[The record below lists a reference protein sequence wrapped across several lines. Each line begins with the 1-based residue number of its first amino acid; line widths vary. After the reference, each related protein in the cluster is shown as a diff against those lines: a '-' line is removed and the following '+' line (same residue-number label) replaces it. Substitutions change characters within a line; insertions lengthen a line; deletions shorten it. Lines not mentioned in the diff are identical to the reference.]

1 MDTGN
6 LQAKAR
12 EAGALLKAMGN
23 ERRLLILCQLAGG
36 EKSVGELEEAIDL
49 SQSALSQHLARL
61 RKDGLVQT
69 RRKAQTI
76 FYSIDSAAA
85 AAVMQ
90 DLAGS
95 LVRSSGNSAVPRVAQ
110 TPEETG
116 AVSAG
121 RVSIQRTPTAASAAQ
136 PAMNDMPPTGAT
148 APNGLGP
155 WIASR

>member
-1 MDTGN
+1 MDTRN

-61 RKDGLVQT
+61 RRDRLVQT

-85 AAVMQ
+85 AAVMLALQ
-90 DLAGS
+90 DLW
-95 LVRSSGNSAVPRVAQ
+95 SAQRQPTPSVAM
-110 TPEETG
+110 TADETS
-116 AVSAG
+116 VLSAG
-121 RVSIQRTPTAASAAQ
+121 QQ
-136 PAMNDMPPTGAT
+136 
-148 APNGLGP
+148 
-155 WIASR
+155 

>member
-1 MDTGN
+1 MDTGT

-36 EKSVGELEEAIDL
+36 EKSVGELEHAIDL

-61 RKDGLVQT
+61 RKDGLVRT

-76 FYSIDSAAA
+76 YYSIDSAAA
-85 AAVMQ
+85 AAVMKTLQ
-90 DLAGS
+90 DQLSVKREA
-95 LVRSSGNSAVPRVAQ
+95 AITFTQTATQTATQ

-116 AVSAG
+116 TVSAG
-121 RVSIQRTPTAASAAQ
+121 R
-136 PAMNDMPPTGAT
+136 
-148 APNGLGP
+148 
-155 WIASR
+155 

>member
-1 MDTGN
+1 LSTMDTRN

-85 AAVMQ
+85 AAVMLALQ
-90 DLAGS
+90 DLW
-95 LVRSSGNSAVPRVAQ
+95 SAQRQPAPSVAM
-110 TPEETG
+110 TADETS
-116 AVSAG
+116 ALSAG
-121 RVSIQRTPTAASAAQ
+121 QQ
-136 PAMNDMPPTGAT
+136 
-148 APNGLGP
+148 
-155 WIASR
+155 

>member
-61 RKDGLVQT
+61 RKDGLVRT
-69 RRKAQTI
+69 RRKAQTHI
-76 FYSIDSAAA
+76 LFDR
-85 AAVMQ
+85 Q
-90 DLAGS
+90 RRCGGCHEDLAGS
-95 LVRSSGNSAVPRVAQ
+95 VIRQAGSGGHLHPAGHPDA
-110 TPEETG
+110 PEETG
-116 AVSAG
+116 AISAG
-121 RVSIQRTPTAASAAQ
+121 R
-136 PAMNDMPPTGAT
+136 
-148 APNGLGP
+148 
-155 WIASR
+155 